1 MAASSPRG
9 LLRRGAGLCLATMMS
24 SRGARVAAW
33 TSVVGSSRRVRGA
46 LLWARSA
53 QVLHISLVRL
63 VVKVGA
69 VSCLRVWPSGGMCH
83 RGFYAAVCGLASRLE
98 LYGEVGVARSR
109 QPVMMMT
116 LATSRRMPF
125 FFAALCPMSV
135 ARLAGG
141 AHITWVELYRF

>member
-1 MAASSPRG
+1 M
-9 LLRRGAGLCLATMMS
+9 
-24 SRGARVAAW
+24 
-33 TSVVGSSRRVRGA
+33 
-46 LLWARSA
+46 
-53 QVLHISLVRL
+53 QVLDISLAMRI
-63 VVKVGA
+63 VKVGA
-69 VSCLRVWPSGGMCH
+69 VCCLRVWLSVGMCR

-141 AHITWVELYRF
+141 AHVIWVELYLSLIHI